1 MSFKFGSESTKRKR
15 EREIERERERERVA
29 DSQFDTAGGNEFQ
42 VRGAADMNDRLA
54 NDVQFL
60 YAV

>member
-15 EREIERERERERVA
+15 ERERERERERVA

-42 VRGAADMNDRLA
+42 VRGAAELNDRLA